1 MVTHQIMKIFTL
13 GLVVGIA
20 SVARAQN
27 FPPTIIKGADYTLE
41 ARAYIDPSR
50 LPGSKY
56 NPASRY
62 DLSISTPA
70 NAPYRWDFLVP
81 DSNFPEV
88 GISGAFASTDY
99 RTLQKT
105 TLHATLRQFDTYD
118 EKVTFKD
125 LDLVPFGSATLG
137 RLGFPGGPRFL
148 SLPQARSLTTPSGI
162 TVTLPA
168 QIGLQPEDMNAV
180 GNGNIDALWMRIQ
193 VEPKTRLSQ
202 LPDSPLFRKHGRDI
216 TIKLEILAP
225 NTLISY
231 AADNTFTGLKIGLSY
246 PKSVTHLDELT
257 LIVRQRVD
265 LQTVPVAIQVP
276 ISKPAPQKTKA
287 KR

>member
-1 MVTHQIMKIFTL
+1 MKILTI
-13 GLVVGIA
+13 GLIVGIA
-20 SVARAQN
+20 GVADAQT
-27 FPPTIIKGADYTLE
+27 FPPTIIKQDDYTLE

-56 NPASRY
+56 DPASRY
-62 DLSISTPA
+62 DLRISTPA
-70 NAPYRWDFLVP
+70 NAPYRWDFLLP
-81 DSNFPEV
+81 DSDFPEV

-99 RTLQKT
+99 KILQKT

-125 LDLVPFGSATLG
+125 LDLVPFVPTKTG
-137 RLGFPGGPRFL
+137 RMAFPSGPRFL
-148 SLPQARSLTTPSGI
+148 SLPQARTLTTPSGI

-168 QIGLQPEDMNAV
+168 QIGLKPEDMNAV
-180 GNGNIDALWMRIQ
+180 YNGNIDALWVRIQ
-193 VEPKTRLSQ
+193 VEPKTRLSR
-202 LPDSPLFRKHGRDI
+202 LPDSPLFRKHGRDVS
-216 TIKLEILAP
+216 IKLEMLAP

-231 AADNTFTGLKIGLSY
+231 AADNTSTGLKIGLSY

-276 ISKPAPQKTKA
+276 ISKPALRKTKA